1 MSTMTPAGGARR
13 ASSSSARR
21 PRRCSIGSRKL
32 RTVELDG
39 YVDEHGVRHTML
51 AVFGDGS
58 DPPLRWR
65 VLDAVL
71 VAGDRGQR
79 AAGAGRALG
88 GDLRPRARSRRDRDD
103 PCPSTPAARRR
114 AVHAGA

>member
-1 MSTMTPAGGARR
+1 MSTMTLPAPVTSELVERPKARTLF
-13 ASSSSARR
+13 A
-21 PRRCSIGSRKL
+21 GSRKL

-39 YVDEHGVRHTML
+39 YVDADGARHTML

-71 VAGDRGQR
+71 VAETVVSEPLEH
-79 AAGAGRALG
+79 AAHIAAIYVNDQIKEG
-88 GDLRPRARSRRDRDD
+88 
-103 PCPSTPAARRR
+103 PS
-114 AVHAGA
+114 

>member
-1 MSTMTPAGGARR
+1 MTLPAPVASELVERPKARTLF
-13 ASSSSARR
+13 A
-21 PRRCSIGSRKL
+21 GSRKL

-39 YVDEHGVRHTML
+39 YVDEHGIRHTML

-71 VAGDRGQR
+71 VEEIDRKEPLEH
-79 AAGAGRALG
+79 AAHIAAIYVHDQIKEG
-88 GDLRPRARSRRDRDD
+88 
-103 PCPSTPAARRR
+103 PS
-114 AVHAGA
+114 

>member
-1 MSTMTPAGGARR
+1 MTLFA
-13 ASSSSARR
+13 
-21 PRRCSIGSRKL
+21 GSRKL

-39 YVDEHGVRHTML
+39 YVDEHGVRHTVL

-71 VAGDRGQR
+71 VAETAVSEPLEQ
-79 AAGAGRALG
+79 AAHL
-88 GDLRPRARSRRDRDD
+88 
-103 PCPSTPAARRR
+103 AAIY
-114 AVHAGA
+114 VHDQIKEGPG